1 MVLHTRGRVGR
12 RQLFSK
18 PHLMYFKWGFFGF
31 RLFEELVSLLWITP
45 LGRVS
50 KIHVFFPH
58 GFVGF

>member
-31 RLFEELVSLLWITP
+31 KLFEELVSLLWILNILP
-45 LGRVS
+45 LGA
-50 KIHVFFPH
+50 KDF
-58 GFVGF
+58 GFM